1 QTGLGYEY
9 GLLPFMADMRIPQ
22 GNYLIDG
29 TFGLRLKGLPFTG
42 GYYYSGS
49 ESVSGLNNHFNIH
62 FDIYAY
68 KQKQKEKFDK
78 LKDEKIKA
86 LKRAIVEKENL
97 IRELEEIKN
106 SGQILAQSDQLL
118 HDQSQNVLS
127 DTFNSI
133 PPISI
138 DTNQLSN

>member
-1 QTGLGYEY
+1 MKSGICIILIFSTTNPFAQNGSDMAVSDSASVLSRIRSNITYFQTGLGYEY

-68 KQKQKEKFDK
+68 KQQQKEKFDK

-86 LKRAIVEKENL
+86 LKRAIVEKE
-97 IRELEEIKN
+97 
-106 SGQILAQSDQLL
+106 
-118 HDQSQNVLS
+118 
-127 DTFNSI
+127 
-133 PPISI
+133 
-138 DTNQLSN
+138 